1 MAITVSDISSLV
13 GRYANDRVEEQVN
26 LNAPYMNMVDKLKQP
41 GLVGIVNIKKGG
53 LDSTGWIADSGSLP
67 LGASVQPEQGTYLPK
82 FMYSRLLI
90 PRGAATLS
98 TGKKDGI
105 NIVFEQLDTA
115 GADLARQACSG
126 LINDTT
132 LVTLT
137 TAQATQLAT
146 AGPTL
151 TVPKSAP
158 FRVGQIIERRDNDTA
173 QTLEEY
179 MRVTNVAIDDDGVSH
194 TLTLDREVAVFPSGN
209 GATGVPAAGDTL
221 HALGAFQNA
230 PVSLSEVADAT
241 GTVYGHAA
249 EGDWSGNEK
258 AAGGNLTVQQM
269 RDMDTV
275 AARRRGQRT
284 DFILANSRTRQLY
297 SDTLLDQRRYHPGSK
312 MDATG
317 GVEIDFEGKPVK
329 CDENVSD
336 DTLFGV
342 KKSDIKIHE
351 FVPFGTDGD
360 GDPKNNNSKGHMQ
373 VSQSTFDYDGQMW
386 GAVNTR
392 CTRRNGLWKIT
403 GITGS

>member
-1 MAITVSDISSLV
+1 MAITVSDISALV
-13 GRYANDRVEEQVN
+13 GRYGNERVEEQVN

-53 LDSTGWIADSGSLP
+53 LDSTGWIADSGTLP
-67 LGASVQPEQGTYLPK
+67 LGDSVQPEQGTYLPK

-105 NIVFEQLDTA
+105 NIVFEQLDTC

-132 LVTLT
+132 LFTID
-137 TAQATQLAT
+137 TAAAGSLAT
-146 AGPTL
+146 AGTTFVAPR
-151 TVPKSAP
+151 SAP
-158 FRVGQIIERRDNDTA
+158 FRVGQILERRDNDTA

-194 TLTLDREVAVFPSGN
+194 TITVDRSISVFSSGN
-209 GATGVPAAGDTL
+209 GAAGVPAVGDTL
-221 HALGAFQNA
+221 HALGAFANA
-230 PVSLSEVADAT
+230 PVSLSEVADST
-241 GTVYGHAA
+241 GTVYGHTAT
-249 EGDWSGNEK
+249 GDWSGNEK

-284 DFILANSRTRQLY
+284 DFVLANSRTRQLY
-297 SDTLLDQRRYHPGSK
+297 SDTLLDQRRYHGGGK

-329 CDENVSD
+329 VDENVSD

-360 GDPKNNNSKGHMQ
+360 GEAKNSNSKGHVQ
-373 VSQSTFDYDGQMW
+373 VSQSTFDYDSQMW